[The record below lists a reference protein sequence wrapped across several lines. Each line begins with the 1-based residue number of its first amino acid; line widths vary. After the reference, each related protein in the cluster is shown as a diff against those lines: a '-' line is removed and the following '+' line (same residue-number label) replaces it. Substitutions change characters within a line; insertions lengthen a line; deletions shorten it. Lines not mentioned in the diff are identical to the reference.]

1 METQYE
7 FSYEANLLPPLNV
20 GPVPAG
26 NRQVFQVLD
35 GEVSGDRIRGTLI
48 GGGDWAIIGADGF
61 VRLDVRSHIVTH
73 DDAIIYFQY
82 TGLLEMNAAFQEA
95 RSTGGET
102 AFGDHYFYTNPR
114 LETGDPRYAWVNTT
128 FFVGQGRAT
137 KEGVAYRISR
147 YL

>member
-1 METQYE
+1 
-7 FSYEANLLPPLNV
+7 
-20 GPVPAG
+20 
-26 NRQVFQVLD
+26 
-35 GEVSGDRIRGTLI
+35 
-48 GGGDWAIIGADGF
+48 
-61 VRLDVRSHIVTH
+61 
-73 DDAIIYFQY
+73 
-82 TGLLEMNAAFQEA
+82 
-95 RSTGGET
+95 